1 MIRKK
6 KGAFL
11 LLIVFFFSIQL
22 IQAQQRIVSGKVT
35 DSDGQALPGANVVI
49 KNTSKG
55 TITDHEGVYQIMI
68 SDASDTLH
76 FSFIGYR
83 EFETRVNE
91 ASVINATMYPDA
103 EELSEVVIS
112 TQARGQRAAINQ
124 QFASNRVMNVVSSEK
139 MQELPDANAAES
151 IGRLPGISLQRASGE
166 ASKVVIRGMSPKYS
180 NVTLEGV
187 KMASTG
193 QDRSVDL
200 SLIQGDALGGI
211 EVSKSL
217 QADQDADAIGGTVNL
232 RLSEAPEKR
241 KIDFMVQGGY
251 ANISR
256 DFANYKFTGG
266 FSDRFF
272 NNKIGLSFRALHEKK
287 QLASDIYNGGF
298 NGTFTEI
305 IRDDQN
311 NPIDTVQRIRTTSY
325 SLTEREQS
333 RTRSNGTLI
342 LDYQSDW
349 WEVKFFN
356 LLSVND
362 DFTVNRAHT
371 RVLNAERRDY
381 HQSVGE
387 WNSGNLSRTHTLQ
400 NKFIFG
406 SSVIRLDGSSTYA
419 RVKSN
424 GQNFSFFEETGLN
437 IPEKSLIYADPL
449 DVIEDYP
456 EAGFGSLNVDNAYMN
471 SMAWDESGLTDL
483 SYDARIDYALSFSLF
498 DNFSGK
504 YHFGG
509 KFHQLIRNSER
520 DSRYSG
526 LDYGGMDYRRQH
538 LSSLYPDKITEF
550 DNSGIVATPFL
561 DTDYKSENFLRG
573 LYELGWGADID
584 FLTEMQSAYRDNGG
598 DQSRYYLDGVSSFNV
613 DYEAMERK
621 LAGYTMVELNYGNR
635 LMILPGIRVEQNETE
650 YSTYHIVTA
659 YDPTGVE
666 GEPEYVTTTRK
677 NLHWFPSVN
686 IKYKPLDIINI
697 QGAAYKSTSRPSFDQ
712 ISPLIIYSPG
722 ASSFISNNPWLE
734 PSTAW
739 NFDLGFAIKDN
750 KFGLFTI
757 YGFYKEIEDLIFGM
771 SNYKPSKKGQIV
783 GGPEDL
789 DSRLLGMEHYDPNY
803 VSEATFTNLPF
814 NNPEKTYVK
823 GIEFSWQ
830 TSLWYLTNAFKGLVL
845 DINYTILDTKTS
857 FPYFEQ
863 VIVGYDS
870 SGFIPIPITGQEYKK
885 TNGPMPDQP
894 GNILNLI
901 LGYDYKGFSGRISYR
916 YQGSVLQ
923 GIDGLFSLRD
933 SYYDSFTLVD
943 VMLKQQIN
951 SRLSGYVNLTNINN
965 HVDYNYFGEQGPE
978 QPELPTSR
986 NYYGFRAQ
994 FGLRLKL

>member
-1 MIRKK
+1 MIGKK
-6 KGAFL
+6 KGVL
-11 LLIVFFFSIQL
+11 LLLFLFYGIL
-22 IQAQQRIVSGKVT
+22 IMQAQQRIVSGKVT
-35 DSDGQALPGANVVI
+35 DSDGQVLPGANVVI
-49 KNTSKG
+49 KNANKG
-55 TITDHEGVYQIMI
+55 TITNHEGVYSII
-68 SDASDTLH
+68 VSDASDTLN

-83 EFETRVNE
+83 EFEAQVNNT
-91 ASVINATMYPDA
+91 SIINAVMYPDA

-124 QFASNRVMNVVSSEK
+124 QFASNRVMNVVSAEK

-166 ASKVVIRGMSPKYS
+166 ASKIVIRGLSPKYS

-241 KIDFMVQGGY
+241 KMDFMVQGGY
-251 ANISR
+251 ANISN
-256 DFANYKFTGG
+256 DLGNYKLTGG
-266 FSDRFF
+266 FSNRYWK
-272 NNKIGLSFRALHEKK
+272 NKIGLSFRTLHEKK

-298 NGTFTEI
+298 DGTFTEI
-305 IRDDQN
+305 NRDDQN
-311 NPIDTVQRIRTTSY
+311 NPIDTVLRIRTTSY
-325 SLTEREQS
+325 SLTERELSRS
-333 RTRSNGTLI
+333 RTNGTLI

-356 LLSVND
+356 LLSINN
-362 DFTVNRAHT
+362 DFTINRAHQ
-371 RVLNAERRDY
+371 RVLNTEKRDY
-381 HQSVGE
+381 FQSVGE
-387 WNSGNLSRTHTLQ
+387 WASGNLSRTHTLQ
-400 NKFIFG
+400 NKFFFG
-406 SSVIRLDGSSTYA
+406 ASEIRIDGSSTYA
-419 RVKSN
+419 SVQGD

-449 DVIEDYP
+449 DVISDYSD
-456 EAGFGSLNVDNAYMN
+456 AGFTSLNVDNAYMN
-471 SMAWDESGLTDL
+471 SMAWDKSGLTDL
-483 SYDARIDYALSFSLF
+483 SYDARIDYDLSFLLF
-498 DNFSGK
+498 DNLDGK
-504 YHFGG
+504 FQLGG
-509 KFHQLIRNSER
+509 KFHQLTRQSEK

-526 LDYGGMDYRRQH
+526 LDYGGMDYRRQY
-538 LSSLYPDKITEF
+538 LSSLYPDKITAF

-561 DTDYKSENFLRG
+561 DANYKSKNFLRG
-573 LYELGWGADID
+573 LYQLGWGADID
-584 FLTEMQSAYRDNGG
+584 FLTEMQSAYRANGG
-598 DQSRYYLDGVSSFNV
+598 DQTRYYLDGVSSFNV

-621 LAGYTMVELNYGNR
+621 LAGYTMMELNFGKH
-635 LMILPGIRVEQNETE
+635 LMILPGIRFEQNETE
-650 YSTYHIVTA
+650 YSAYHIVTA

-666 GEPEYVTTTRK
+666 GEPEYVTTSRK
-677 NLHWFPSVN
+677 NLHWFPSLN
-686 IKYKPLDIINI
+686 IKYKPLEIINI

-734 PSTAW
+734 PSIAW
-739 NFDLGFAIKDN
+739 NFDLGFALKEN

-757 YGFYKEIEDLIFGM
+757 YGFYKEIEDLIFQM

-789 DSRLLGMEHYDPNY
+789 DSRLLGMEHFDPNY
-803 VSEATFTNLPF
+803 VAAATFTNLPF

-823 GIEFSWQ
+823 GLEISWQ
-830 TSLWYLTNAFKGLVL
+830 TSLWYLSNALRGVVL
-845 DINYTILDTKTS
+845 DINYTLLETKTS
-857 FPYFEQ
+857 FPYFKQ
-863 VIVGYDS
+863 VVVGYDS
-870 SGFIPIPITGQEYKK
+870 SGFIPIPITGQEYN
-885 TNGPMPDQP
+885 TTDGPMPDQP

-901 LGYDYKGFSGRISYR
+901 AGYDYKGFSGRISYR

-951 SRLSGYVNLTNINN
+951 NRLSCYVNLTNINS
-965 HVDYNYFGEQGPE
+965 HVDYNYYGKQGPD

-986 NYYGFRAQ
+986 NYYGLRAQ
-994 FGLRLKL
+994 FGLRFKL